1 MHGPRAVAIVVRRRQ
16 VLVIKRHYRG
26 HEYAVLPGGS
36 VEPGESRGGRDC
48 RGRSW
53 RSAAR
58 TTASSCCG
66 PGGDELDS
74 LGLHPQHLRG
84 DLPRLL
90 DL

>member
-1 MHGPRAVAIVVRRRQ
+1 MHGPRAVAIVVRGRQ

-66 PGGDELDS
+66 PAAMNSTLWAYTPS
-74 LGLHPQHLRG
+74 TFAAIYRG
-84 DLPRLL
+84 F
-90 DL
+90 